1 MNELIGSFAGKRL
14 AAFGALIAAIALL
27 ATGGVLSRTA
37 DAQTI
42 PADQPAWIAEAERAP
57 RAGAGLD
64 HIVNNARVDARKITL
79 ATNTR
84 HHVCLVENLH
94 AQAFRG
100 DSGPSSMPPEAD
112 SVNPGDNHQ
121 VDSDQDGMTE
131 AASDIDDWDWG
142 LAAAPIGGDPA
153 ILTEVGPTGILTAA
167 PAAAQGSTGEASVTG
182 WNWVVAKKAN
192 TAGTPTLTNPTRTFP
207 NKGHEENGAEAC
219 VHWTS
224 TAPGTQVVRLYFN
237 TDVVAVARGVVNAAR
252 RDSDTQYA
260 RPLAGDD
267 GDIETTADNRH
278 DDDWDFSDFQYTDLE
293 VTWIDS
299 DPLIQVTR
307 TIGNFAPTAVTA
319 PIAQRMD
326 FVGGAPAAAS
336 FTSEGGGEI
345 AVSVAAVQSQLMR
358 QALVGASVSFAVTG
372 TCGIVTVPGAI
383 VSTSPVLVRDDIR
396 PGQTGT
402 IANWGTDPVT
412 ATFKNAGTGASDS
425 YPQCRLSSSSTT
437 LTITSG
443 SATNTVTVNWNW
455 DGYGVFTLDE
465 VDDTTKRVNFHS
477 ATPKSYN
484 ALGQSVGWECDAVNQ
499 ARVLNYNVDG
509 RATVVGGAR
518 VGESSPTVV
527 TATSQGRA
535 TPQRTLGAGDS
546 ECQVSWTIK
555 SPSRAADVYVDI
567 TTLGVDA
574 YSEVLSFAPE
584 APAVTTFDDLEAP
597 LVPGNSQVIWTGGS
611 TAVADAIGDSG
622 ATAVYLWVN
631 ATQSWLA
638 FFPGQEGLGVNSLTM
653 LSNGDILFISTP
665 SN

>member
-27 ATGGVLSRTA
+27 AVGGALSTRTA
-37 DAQTI
+37 DAQI
-42 PADQPAWIAEAERAP
+42 PADQPSWIAEANRAP
-57 RAGAGLD
+57 VAGQGLD

-94 AQAFRG
+94 GQRFQP
-100 DSGPSSMPPEAD
+100 DSTPASTPPEAD
-112 SVNPGDNHQ
+112 GIDDGDNDQ
-121 VDSDQDGMTE
+121 VDSDQDGMVE
-131 AASDIDDWDWG
+131 GGQDIDDWDWG
-142 LAAAPIGGDPA
+142 LAAAPIGGDPD

-167 PAAAQGSTGEASVTG
+167 PMASTGPTGETSVTG

-237 TDVVAVARGVVNAAR
+237 TMLAAVAQDVINQGSRSGDTNYNEDDPAAR
-252 RDSDTQYA
+252 EDNDWN
-260 RPLAGDD
+260 LA
-267 GDIETTADNRH
+267 
-278 DDDWDFSDFQYTDLE
+278 DFQYTDLE
-293 VTWIDS
+293 VTWVDS
-299 DPLIQVTR
+299 DPLINVTR
-307 TIGNFAPTAVTA
+307 TIGNFAPAAVSA

-326 FVGGAPAAAS
+326 YNGLAAPNDA

-345 AVSVAAVQSQLMR
+345 VVSVAAVQSALMS
-358 QALVGASVSFAVTG
+358 QALTGASVSFAVTG

-383 VSTSPVLVRDDIR
+383 ISTSPTLVRDDIR

-402 IANWGTDPVT
+402 IANWGTSAVT
-412 ATFKNAGTGASDS
+412 ATFKNAGEGGSAPD
-425 YPQCRLSSSSTT
+425 YPRCKLASSSTT

-443 SATNTVTVNWNW
+443 AATNTVTVNWNW

-477 ATPKSYN
+477 ATPRSYN
-484 ALGQSVGWECDAVNQ
+484 ALGQSVGWECDTAGQ

-509 RATVVGGAR
+509 RASLAGGVARIGTSTVGTGGI
-518 VGESSPTVV
+518 V
-527 TATSQGRA
+527 TSTSQGRA

-546 ECQVSWTIK
+546 ECQVSWTIR
-555 SPSRAADVYVDI
+555 SPARASDVYVDI

-574 YSEVLSFAPE
+574 YSEVLSFAPA
-584 APAVTTFDDLEAP
+584 APAVTTFDDLEVP
-597 LVPGNSQVIWTGGS
+597 LTPGNSQVIWTGGS
-611 TAVADAIGDSG
+611 TAVADAVGDSG

-631 ATQSWLA
+631 ATQSWLT

-653 LSNGDILFISTP
+653 LSTGDILFVSTP
-665 SN
+665 RN

>member
-27 ATGGVLSRTA
+27 ATGGALSTRTA

-42 PADQPAWIAEAERAP
+42 PADQPSWIAEANRAP
-57 RAGAGLD
+57 VAGTGLD

-94 AQAFRG
+94 GQRFQP
-100 DSGPSSMPPEAD
+100 DSTPASTPPEAD
-112 SVNPGDNHQ
+112 GINDGDNDQ
-121 VDSDQDGMTE
+121 VDSDQDGMVE
-131 AASDIDDWDWG
+131 GGQDIDDWDWG
-142 LAAAPIGGDPA
+142 LAAAPIGGDPD

-167 PAAAQGSTGEASVTG
+167 PMASTGSTGEVSVTG

-237 TDVVAVARGVVNAAR
+237 TMLAAVGKDVVNAGS
-252 RDSDTQYA
+252 RDRDLNYNA
-260 RPLAGDD
+260 DID
-267 GDIETTADNRH
+267 GDPPRE
-278 DDDWDFSDFQYTDLE
+278 DDDWKLDDFQYTDLE
-293 VTWIDS
+293 VTWVDS
-299 DPLIQVTR
+299 DPLITVTR

-326 FVGGAPAAAS
+326 FVGGGPADAA

-345 AVSVAAVQSQLMR
+345 AVSVAAVQSQLM
-358 QALVGASVSFAVTG
+358 QQPLSGASVAFAVTG

-402 IANWGTDPVT
+402 IANWGQSAVT
-412 ATFKNAGTGASDS
+412 ATFKNAGTGAADD
-425 YPQCRLSSSSTT
+425 YPKCRLSSSSTT

-484 ALGQSVGWECDAVNQ
+484 ALGQSVGWECDAANQ

-518 VGESSPTVV
+518 VDTSTVGQEGVV
-527 TATSQGRA
+527 TPTSQGRA

-574 YSEVLSFAPE
+574 YSEVLSFAPA

-653 LSNGDILFISTP
+653 LSNGDILFVSTP